1 MYSLGLLIVELETA
15 RRRLL
20 YVFEVADGTATS
32 GRRTYGPNRSGLGG
46 RRAANVSGG

>member
-1 MYSLGLLIVELETA
+1 MYSLGLSIVELETA

-32 GRRTYGPNRSGLGG
+32 GRKRTDPIDWDW
-46 RRAANVSGG
+46 AAAAWST